1 MLSSSCGALGAYI
14 ALTWAIYIMSPREA
28 RASRAKAFLL
38 LGVLPRALGEEF
50 IGSSPLRG
58 MLSLNC
64 NTFLYLN
71 GLIL

>member
-1 MLSSSCGALGAYI
+1 
-14 ALTWAIYIMSPREA
+14 MSPREA